1 MNGTMIYA
9 DAYETTFATPKEMM
23 DFLMERAK
31 MSRWMRK
38 PTKALRLVPLS
49 KGAPPVKDADI
60 EDWEGILWDTEK
72 NTQLALKIRGEIY
85 PVRSCA
91 IKTILDRAGISGAGL
106 RKLETADYTKVVNY
120 CLKVAKGDA
129 LIKIADGKVSA
140 VHGIDQVQILTP
152 FRKRSAAGVNELN
165 RTLEDIINPPES
177 GKKELKVGMD
187 VFRVGDKIL
196 QNRNTATASNGDMGT
211 IQDFY
216 EDEDGAVKIRLC
228 FSDHRMVEYEYEQM
242 EMTEHANAITIH
254 KAQGSEC
261 PIVIIP
267 WVKAFYVMLK
277 RNILYTGITRAKQKV
292 YLVGEWAAVCQ
303 AIHND
308 DGGKRNTL
316 LGKRIQRYFEKYQS
330 EKPVKMEQL
339 RLAV

>member
-49 KGAPPVKDADI
+49 KGAPPVEDADI

-91 IKTILDRAGISGAGL
+91 IKTILNRTGISGAGL

-140 VHGIDQVQILTP
+140 VHG
-152 FRKRSAAGVNELN
+152 G
-165 RTLEDIINPPES
+165 DIH
-177 GKKELKVGMD
+177 D
-187 VFRVGDKIL
+187 YKIL
-196 QNRNTATASNGDMGT
+196 DMCTIFEVTMKYLNTHFKGSRYMR
-211 IQDFY
+211 
-216 EDEDGAVKIRLC
+216 K
-228 FSDHRMVEYEYEQM
+228 HRRCIW
-242 EMTEHANAITIH
+242 H
-254 KAQGSEC
+254 
-261 PIVIIP
+261 
-267 WVKAFYVMLK
+267 
-277 RNILYTGITRAKQKV
+277 
-292 YLVGEWAAVCQ
+292 
-303 AIHND
+303 
-308 DGGKRNTL
+308 
-316 LGKRIQRYFEKYQS
+316 
-330 EKPVKMEQL
+330 
-339 RLAV
+339 